1 MTIIEP
7 GVDQIPSWLIYVDLW
22 CAHKMYEHGRSCLLS
37 GGGHPMSPW
46 GSINLH

>member
-37 GGGHPMSPW
+37 GGDIRCHHGGPL
-46 GSINLH
+46 IC